1 MKQSALFLCSVSVLL
16 FMGAQF
22 ARAQAASDASG
33 PRMSITAGGF
43 ASGFESDD
51 NNDKLVGAGAFVD
64 VRFRHWVQV
73 EGEGRWLYWN
83 QTDGEKESNYL
94 VGPRVPVVQIGR
106 KTEVF
111 GKALIGVGK
120 MTFPYGY
127 GYGNFTALAFG
138 GTVDYHLNGRLTVR
152 GDFEYQDWPQW
163 LNSTALLPY
172 GISAGVGYRIF

>member
-1 MKQSALFLCSVSVLL
+1 
-16 FMGAQF
+16 MGAQF
-22 ARAQAASDASG
+22 ARAQAVSDASG

-64 VRFRHWVQV
+64 VRFRHWIQL
-73 EGEGRWLYWN
+73 EAEGRWLNWN

-94 VGPRVPVVQIGR
+94 IGPRVPVVQIGR

-111 GKALIGVGK
+111 GKVLIGEGK

-127 GYGNFTALAFG
+127 GYGSFTALAFG
-138 GTVDYHLNGRLTVR
+138 GTVDYRATRRLTIR
-152 GDFEYQDWPQW
+152 AIDFEYQDWPQW

-172 GISAGVGYRIF
+172 GISAGIGYRIF